1 MLQVIEGP
9 YKGRSGKVLHVHRSN
24 LFIFNREIAEN
35 NGVFVTRARNCKVA
49 GVGGQAARLGGP
61 SGASVAVPSSPHI
74 HGGGGRGGGSE
85 GRGGRGG
92 GRGGR
97 GGRGSRRN
105 DMVGKTVRI
114 IKGPL
119 KGSMGTV
126 KDATETTAKIELQ
139 ARAKTKIVALNA
151 ISVINSETAKPGY
164 YPKGSMQFAGAATP
178 RYESGALRKPLF
190 VLTHV
195 CLYCVGTV
203 PRLRSMAA

>member
-35 NGVFVTRARNCKVA
+35 NGVFVTRARNCKAA